1 MIRYPADFGRFT
13 KQEVLMNTFTYNY
26 PVKVYFGEKAASGN
40 LAAEL
45 AKVGQNVLLAY
56 GGGSIKKNGVYVE
69 LLDILKE
76 AGKTVTEFTGIM
88 SNPTYSK
95 VQEGAALAQEKNIDF
110 ILAVGGGS
118 VIDCCKIVSA
128 QAKLNKDIW
137 ELEYTDHKQPTE
149 FIPMGAVVTAFGTGA
164 EMNNGAVITN
174 EEKKL
179 KSALWGTFY
188 SFTIL
193 DPAYTMTMPM
203 KQVIS
208 GAFDSLS
215 HSMET
220 YMGSPREVNLS
231 DEINE
236 ATQRNIIRNIRAT
249 LKAPQDIG
257 ARSELIWAAAMAEN
271 GILKIGKATDF
282 QCHMLE
288 HQLGAYTECN
298 HGQGLAVLH
307 PILYRHMIPEAS
319 HQFARLAVE
328 VWDVD
333 SAGKTDAEL
342 AEAFVEALAAFI
354 REIGLPTTFTEMSI
368 PADTDYK
375 AIADSTVMTGGCA
388 KKFTRDELL
397 EVLLECR

>member
-1 MIRYPADFGRFT
+1 
-13 KQEVLMNTFTYNY
+13 MNPFTYSY
-26 PVKVYFGEKAASGN
+26 PVKVYFGEKAAARN

-56 GGGSIKKNGVYVE
+56 GGGSIKKNGVYDE

-88 SNPTYSK
+88 SNPTYAK
-95 VQEGAALAQEKNIDF
+95 VQEGAALAREKNIDF

-137 ELEYTDHKQPTE
+137 ELEHTDHKQPTE

-179 KSALWGTFY
+179 KSALWGAFY
-188 SFTIL
+188 SFAIL

-249 LKAPQDIG
+249 LKDPQDIR

-288 HQLGAYTECN
+288 HQLGAYTDCN

-307 PILYRHMIPEAS
+307 PALYRHMMPEAN

-328 VWDVD
+328 VWDID
-333 SAGKTDAEL
+333 PAGKTKAEL

-375 AIADSTVMTGGCA
+375 AIADSTVLTGGCA